1 MKNKISRLEAEKL
14 CKEQG
19 FTLDTLQQMFEI
31 MPKPKSFTFTVE
43 KERQFAIKI
52 LNVISNLKQKE
63 RDRVLLRAIKLN
75 KL

>member
-14 CKEQG
+14 CREQG

-31 MPKPKSFTFTVE
+31 MPKSKSFTFTVE

>member
-1 MKNKISRLEAEKL
+1 MKDKISKLEAEKL

-19 FTLDTLQQMFEI
+19 FTLDTLKQMFEI
-31 MPKPKSFTFTVE
+31 MPKSKSFTFTVE

>member
-31 MPKPKSFTFTVE
+31 MPKSKSFTFTVE